1 VGVARLKEGL
11 SGRVGR
17 LPTTTITFISLEN
30 GERPQFIRTRA
41 IDVSFDGKEGDKAG
55 HVSDMRS
62 VGGGKGWKRSP
73 RDAES
78 I

>member
-1 VGVARLKEGL
+1 MV
-11 SGRVGR
+11 VGR
-17 LPTTTITFISLEN
+17 LPTTTITFLSPEN

-41 IDVSFDGKEGDKAG
+41 IDVSFDGKEGEKAG

-62 VGGGKGWKRSP
+62 VCGGEGWKRSP